1 MNWSAPKRPVD
12 HAEEALITAILEGD
26 FPAGAALPGERELA
40 AQLGVT
46 RPTLREALRRLERD
60 GWLVIHQGKSTVVND
75 FWWDGGL
82 NVLSGIVRYSQ
93 HLPPDFVPN
102 LLEVRLHLAPAFTR
116 AAITRAADAV
126 AAFQADRAALEDAAA
141 AFAAFDWQL
150 QRFLTVASGN
160 PVYALI
166 LNGFAGFYEELA
178 RRYFAPPE
186 ARQTSRRFYAAL
198 HAAAQARDPAA
209 AEQVTREVMRESIII
224 WGRVSGDGVSGG

>member
-60 GWLVIHQGKSTVVND
+60 GWLAIHQGKSTVVND

-102 LLEVRLHLAPAFTR
+102 LLEVRLYLAPAFTR
-116 AAITRAADAV
+116 AAIIRAADAV
-126 AAFQADRAALEDAAA
+126 AAFLADRAALEDTAA

-166 LNGFAGFYEELA
+166 LNGFSGFYEELA
-178 RRYFAPPE
+178 RRYFTPPE

-209 AEQVTREVMRESIII
+209 AEQVTREVMQESIII
-224 WGRVSGDGVSGG
+224 WGRVSGDGVPGG